1 MKILWLSQEPPCLP
15 ARNGFALYG
24 ASLLRH
30 LAGRHEVDLI
40 SFTVP
45 GQETACDWGRKICA
59 TATAIPYRSLSL
71 PSRVTSLANQFARG
85 RAMNPRAALEQVV
98 GEDLKRGRWDLV
110 HVEGGYAG
118 GLLGSIGVPALLSVH
133 DAETLRLRELANCGS
148 GPLPKVRFRLLEALE
163 ARFERIVY
171 PRFDLCLVVNQRD
184 KDVIGQIAPDA
195 RVKVLPNGVDVEY
208 FSPLAPHVARPCS
221 IVFHGNLSYP
231 PNAEAAIHLAREILP
246 LLRERR
252 PETTLQIVGSQAG
265 ADVLAL
271 GRIPGISLVVD
282 ADDLRP
288 HLGAASVYA
297 CGVSHGS
304 GIKNKILEAM
314 AMALPVVS
322 YRAAASGIGAHEGRE
337 ILLADTA
344 GEFAA
349 AVEKLFADAERAQA
363 QGRAAR
369 EFVSERYCWGSR
381 ARELEAI
388 YQEMLEAR
396 KQLIQK
402 SN

>member
-30 LAGRHEVDLI
+30 LAGRHEIDLI
-40 SFTVP
+40 SFTLP

-59 TATAIPYRSLSL
+59 TATEIPYRSLSL
-71 PSRVTSLANQFARG
+71 PARMTSLVNQFARG
-85 RAMNPRAALEQVV
+85 RAMNPRAALEQAV
-98 GEDLKRGRWDLV
+98 GKELQRGRWELV

-118 GLLGSIGVPALLSVH
+118 GLLGAIGVPALLSVH

-148 GPLPKVRFRLLEALE
+148 GTLRKARFRLLEALE

-171 PRFDLCLVVNQRD
+171 PRFNLCLVVNERD
-184 KDVIGQIAPDA
+184 KDVIGRIAPRA
-195 RVKVLPNGVDVEY
+195 RVRVLSNGVDVEY
-208 FSPLAPHVARPCS
+208 FSPLTPLVARPCS
-221 IVFHGNLSYP
+221 VVFHGNLSYP

-246 LLRERR
+246 FLREKR
-252 PETTLQIVGSQAG
+252 PETTLRIVGSQAG

-271 GRIPGISLVVD
+271 GRIPGVSLVPD
-282 ADDLRP
+282 AEDLRP
-288 HLGAASVYA
+288 HLGAGGVYA
-297 CGVSHGS
+297 CAVSHGS

-322 YRAAASGIGAHEGRE
+322 YRAAASGIGAMEGRE
-337 ILLADTA
+337 ILLADTPE
-344 GEFAA
+344 EFSAA
-349 AVEKLFADAERAQA
+349 LEKLFADPERAQA

-381 ARELEAI
+381 ARELETI
-388 YQEMLEAR
+388 YQEMIEAR
-396 KQLIQK
+396 K
-402 SN
+402 

>member
-24 ASLLRH
+24 ASLLQH
-30 LAGRHEVDLI
+30 LARRHEVDLI
-40 SFTVP
+40 SFTLP
-45 GQETACDWGRKICA
+45 GQEMACAWGKGICA
-59 TATAIPYRSLSL
+59 TATAIPYLRLNL
-71 PSRVTSLANQFARG
+71 PSRMSFLMNQFARG
-85 RAMNPRAALEQVV
+85 RAMNPRAALELAV

-118 GLLGSIGVPALLSVH
+118 GLLGSMSVPALLSVH
-133 DAETLRLRELANCGS
+133 DAETLRLRELANCGT
-148 GPLPKVRFRLLEALE
+148 GPLRKVRFRLLEALE

-184 KDVIGQIAPDA
+184 KDVIGQIAPQA
-195 RVKVLPNGVDVEY
+195 RVRVLANGVDVEY
-208 FSPLAPHVARPCS
+208 FAPVTSLAARPCS

-231 PNAEAAIHLAREILP
+231 PNAEAATHLAKEILP
-246 LLRERR
+246 LLRAQR

-265 ADVLAL
+265 AAVLAL
-271 GRIPGISLVVD
+271 GRIPGVSLAVD
-282 ADDLRP
+282 AGDLRP

-322 YRAAASGIGAHEGRE
+322 YRAAASGIGAVEGRE

-344 GEFAA
+344 AEFAA
-349 AVEKLFADAERAQA
+349 AVEKLFADTEHARA

-369 EFVSERYCWGSR
+369 EFVTERYCWASR
-381 ARELEAI
+381 ALELETI
-388 YQEMLEAR
+388 YQEMIEAR
-396 KQLIQK
+396 KQLVK
-402 SN
+402 